1 MVKFAY
7 RTCTNQANNNNHP
20 EVPWGKLWKFKAP
33 ERIKMLLWRVGVNAL
48 PTRENLM
55 SRVTVS
61 DPNCVPCGSEIE
73 SCCHLFVTCPVAQ
86 ALWHSTCWGFK
97 TNEADLTTCEDII
110 MMVLNPP
117 KTANP
122 SVTQWSISLTMAFML
137 EEIWSLRN
145 HKLHNG
151 GNIDIL
157 KASGQIQAKSLEFQS
172 SMAAENSK
180 LTSLSHL
187 TWEPPPRGLIKIN
200 IDAAVSDSVTALAG
214 IARDS
219 DVKVMKVWAK
229 LHEKISPLQAE
240 ATALLLA
247 VQIAASKQW
256 SYVIFEGDS
265 KVCFEPLISRDLP
278 SDWSISN
285 IICNIISVSD
295 SCLRFSFQWVKRVCN
310 SVAHTAAKLAIR
322 SNMSFY
328 FNNDNL
334 PAELVSACKVDYPH
348 VSLV

>member
-1 MVKFAY
+1 
-7 RTCTNQANNNNHP
+7 
-20 EVPWGKLWKFKAP
+20 
-33 ERIKMLLWRVGVNAL
+33 
-48 PTRENLM
+48 
-55 SRVTVS
+55 
-61 DPNCVPCGSEIE
+61 
-73 SCCHLFVTCPVAQ
+73 
-86 ALWHSTCWGFK
+86 
-97 TNEADLTTCEDII
+97 
-110 MMVLNPP
+110 
-117 KTANP
+117 
-122 SVTQWSISLTMAFML
+122 
-137 EEIWSLRN
+137 
-145 HKLHNG
+145 
-151 GNIDIL
+151 
-157 KASGQIQAKSLEFQS
+157 
-172 SMAAENSK
+172 MAAENSK

-187 TWEPPPRGLIKIN
+187 TWEPPPRGSIKIN
-200 IDAAVSDSVTALAG
+200 IDAAVLDSVTALAG

-219 DVKVMKVWAK
+219 DGKVMKVWAK
-229 LHEKISPLQAE
+229 LHEKCSPLQAE
-240 ATALLLA
+240 ATALLLV

-322 SNMSFY
+322 SNVSFY

-334 PAELVSACKVDYPH
+334 TAELVSACKVDYPH